1 MTEATQIRNTRLLE
15 ILQNR
20 SSRNFK
26 WLALFSLAHLPLG
39 VLIYLAGPF
48 AILHPATVLVVGLY
62 WAANTRFRLERV
74 ALAIAYLVGAEV
86 LWRMAGVPVFWEFGK
101 YGSAIIAIVA
111 MVKRRHFHIPK
122 LPLIYFVLLIPGCLL
137 ILPQKDIAA
146 IQATLSFQMSGPF
159 FLLVASW
166 FFYHTKFSPLQV
178 RQLLFVIVVPL
189 LSVAFAALFFT
200 VTTEEIQFTG
210 ESNFSTSGGF
220 GPNQVSAMLGLGA
233 FITTSCLL
241 IFQNTSR
248 YRVYLMLAAIFLSA
262 QSVMTFSRGGIS
274 NAIGGIAVV
283 AILEFQRPSVA
294 VRRILPILLLVV
306 VFFALVFPVMN
317 NFTDGQLKERFED
330 VGTSARTEIAASD
343 LQLFWENPLFGVGV
357 GAAYVLREPI
367 LDRKAVSHT
376 EFSRLLAEHGMFGA
390 VALLLMAAMII
401 LNFLRQQTLLGRAF
415 IAGVVVW
422 CCLFMAN
429 TGMRMAAPS
438 FMWGLMF
445 VTIVNRRPESK
456 RLRSDPR
463 LRPTRFRSGHFP
475 STPDQNGKNEET

>member
-1 MTEATQIRNTRLLE
+1 MIEATHIRNTRLLE

-20 SSRNFK
+20 SSRNFR
-26 WLALFSLAHLPLG
+26 WLALISLAHLPFG
-39 VLIYLAGPF
+39 VLIYIAGPF
-48 AILHPATVLVVGLY
+48 AILHPATVFVVGLY

-101 YGSAIIAIVA
+101 YGSALIALVA
-111 MVKRRHFHIPK
+111 MVKRSHFHIPK
-122 LPLIYFVLLIPGCLL
+122 LPLVYFVLLIPSGLL
-137 ILPQKDIAA
+137 IMPEKDLGA

-159 FLLVASW
+159 FLLIASW
-166 FFYHTKFSPLQV
+166 FFSHTKFSPQQL
-178 RQLLFVIVVPL
+178 RQLLFVIVIPL
-189 LSVAFAALFFT
+189 LSVAFAALFFS
-200 VTTEEIQFTG
+200 VTSEDIQFTG

-233 FITTSCLL
+233 FITTTCLL
-241 IFQNTSR
+241 IFENISR

-262 QSVMTFSRGGIS
+262 QSVMTFSRGGIY

-283 AILEFQRPSVA
+283 AILELKRPSVA
-294 VRRILPILLLVV
+294 MRRIAPIIVLVV
-306 VFFALVFPVMN
+306 VFFVLVFPVMN

-357 GAAYVLREPI
+357 GASYAFREPI

-376 EFSRLLAEHGMFGA
+376 EFSRLIAEHGMFG
-390 VALLLMAAMII
+390 VMALLLMAAMII
-401 LNFLRQQTLLGRAF
+401 LNFLRQQTLIGKAF
-415 IAGVVVW
+415 VAGVFVW
-422 CCLFMAN
+422 SCLLMTN

-438 FMWGLMF
+438 FMWGLTF
-445 VTIVNRRPESK
+445 LTIGNQGPAPRKRRLDALAARRSKVAPE
-456 RLRSDPR
+456 
-463 LRPTRFRSGHFP
+463 TSGP
-475 STPDQNGKNEET
+475 GE